1 MDGSFFIYTTETPTT
16 IERRSPGAALL
27 GLLRP
32 LLAWSCLWA
41 LLIPFVAGG
50 ATCASRRRI
59 SDFTPP
65 VVFTA
70 PPSLSQLSEHIN
82 HSLAIERLESNTI
95 TITSPEISTKLAGS
109 LAWER
114 PHNFSLQAYPGT
126 KLLGLAFAAGSNADM
141 FWLQQQMGGPPTLYY
156 AQHDEFENQTGPR
169 RMLPVSPLWLREA
182 LGVVELDPAMQHNG
196 PTLRPDGKLEIETF
210 IPSPRGAYRRVL
222 VLSSNTAVIEQT
234 LLYNHV
240 GKLVAIAQQSEHQLY
255 TAVNWSLPHKVNIQ
269 LQPDEGPALAFSVDV
284 EFYMVNAGPS
294 TDPSA
299 FTPPDAT
306 GLSTYNLA
314 TGPGLAQAI
323 APAPPVYT
331 QARPSGAQQGALTG
345 YRVVR

>member
-1 MDGSFFIYTTETPTT
+1 M
-16 IERRSPGAALL
+16 
-27 GLLRP
+27 
-32 LLAWSCLWA
+32 
-41 LLIPFVAGG
+41 
-50 ATCASRRRI
+50 
-59 SDFTPP
+59 
-65 VVFTA
+65 
-70 PPSLSQLSEHIN
+70 
-82 HSLAIERLESNTI
+82 

-169 RMLPVSPLWLREA
+169 QMLPVSPLWLREA

-196 PTLRPDGKLEIETF
+196 PNLRPDGKLEIETF

-269 LQPDEGPALAFSVDV
+269 LQPDEGPPLAFSVDV
-284 EFYMVNAGPS
+284 EFYMVNEGTT

-299 FTPPDAT
+299 FTPPDTT
-306 GLSTYNLA
+306 GLSTRNLA
-314 TGPGLAQAI
+314 SGPGLAQAA

-331 QARPSGAQQGALTG
+331 QSRPSGVQQGALTG